1 MMQDEQSRSDDI
13 SVPAPE
19 LGKPTWADT
28 RTAQEEERSWP
39 ELGDVKKSNDLRWLK
54 VYGWIVVAI
63 TVTFT
68 SIFLA
73 SLVIW
78 ALHYMLPPSLTWL
91 SEQQLGKMQSVLF
104 SGGMGAVISSVIRH
118 QLGKLK
124 T

>member
-1 MMQDEQSRSDDI
+1 MQDEQSRSDDI

-39 ELGDVKKSNDLRWLK
+39 ELGDVKKNNDLRWLK

-91 SEQQLGKMQSVLF
+91 SEQQLGKM
-104 SGGMGAVISSVIRH
+104 
-118 QLGKLK
+118 
-124 T
+124 